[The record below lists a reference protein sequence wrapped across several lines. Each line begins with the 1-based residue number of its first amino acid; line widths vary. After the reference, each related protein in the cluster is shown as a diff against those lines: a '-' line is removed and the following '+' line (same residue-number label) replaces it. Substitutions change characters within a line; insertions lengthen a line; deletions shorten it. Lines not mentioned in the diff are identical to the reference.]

1 MLKLTDDGA
10 KITLQGQQQ
19 TADNGLFWF
28 GSALLVGAVAVAMAM
43 SLLPERLAIGA
54 LALLIIGSFIFNRQ
68 RLKHKKSM
76 SGMISSG
83 VLWVR
88 NGELVHDNQGK
99 REHIQLT
106 AENRITLTGEQLEIA
121 DIDGTRKY
129 HISGFDSIQ
138 EAKAAQAILEGQTFT
153 KRHANIKMS
162 NDSSVSESEKNNQ

>member
-10 KITLQGQQQ
+10 KITLQGQTP

-28 GSALLVGAVAVAMAM
+28 GSALLVGAVAVALAM

-68 RLKHKKSM
+68 RQQRKKTM
-76 SGMISSG
+76 SGVISSG

-88 NGELVHDNQGK
+88 DGELVHDHQGK
-99 REHIQLT
+99 REHIHLT
-106 AENRITLTGEQLEIA
+106 DGDKITLIGEQLQIVDCD
-121 DIDGTRKY
+121 DIRKY
-129 HISGFDSIQ
+129 LISGFASVQ
-138 EAKAAQAILEGQTFT
+138 EATAAKAILQGQPLT

-162 NDSSVSESEKNNQ
+162 DE